1 MDYFLCVIGMVFVV
15 EGLPYLAFPDKLKAY
30 LRRLIDMPDTT
41 LRIMGFVAVCI
52 GLLLVAIGR
61 S

>member
-1 MDYFLCVIGMVFVV
+1 MDYFLCVIGMVLVV
-15 EGLPYLAFPDKLKAY
+15 EGLPYLTFPDRLKTY
-30 LRRLIDMPDTT
+30 LAKLIDMPDTT
-41 LRIMGFVAVCI
+41 LRIMGLAALCI